1 MIWVMIAG
9 VTGSLFAY
17 LVLARPS
24 GDRTIEPSLI
34 D

>member
-1 MIWVMIAG
+1 MIAG
-9 VTGSLFAY
+9 VAGSLFAY

-24 GDRTIEPSLI
+24 ANRAIESSPT

>member
-9 VTGSLFAY
+9 VAGSLFAY

-24 GDRTIEPSLI
+24 GDRTIEPSPT